1 MADIMTNG
9 YDWDDEIEQDG
20 SQFIELTEGD
30 YRFRVASIERGRFP
44 GSQKTPAC
52 YKATLHL
59 EVKTDAGTATVTDDV
74 ILHPNFDWKIS
85 SFFRAIGMK
94 KHGER
99 MKMNWDKAQGAE
111 GRAHFSTDDYVGK
124 DGRDHTK
131 NIVSRYLDY
140 DDSMMGFVAV
150 PDNTSKDEIPF

>member
-1 MADIMTNG
+1 MADVMANG

-44 GSQKTPAC
+44 GSAKTPAC
-52 YKATLHL
+52 NKATVHL
-59 EVKTDAGTATVTDDV
+59 EIKTNAGTATVTDDI

-99 MKMNWDKAQGAE
+99 MRMDWSKVQGAE
-111 GRAHFSTDDYVGK
+111 GRAHFKTDTYM
-124 DGRDHTK
+124 GRDDKEHTK
-131 NIVSRYLDY
+131 NIVDRYLDY
-140 DDSMMGFVAV
+140 DNSVMGFVVV
-150 PDNTSKDEIPF
+150 PDNVSKDEIPF